1 MKMTRRRVLITGAG
15 GVIASRIIP
24 DLQSIYDLKLTDIS
38 PVNVHGQTMDSVALA
53 DLLDDNRDHY
63 RALFSGVDTVIHSAF
78 VRGFP
83 GKEAFWAE
91 LANVRMAYN
100 VYQICAEENIRRV
113 VVISSN
119 HAADYYENLIH
130 KGLLLSVTPDMPPY
144 SDNYYGWAKISYEA
158 LGFVFA
164 SGKMNE
170 GRKLP
175 NVQIRIGA
183 PRETDI
189 ESCQPGDLVK
199 MHRDLGAY
207 LSLADEV
214 QLITKSIEA
223 TAIEDENGIPF
234 QIFYGVSNN
243 SHNFWDIG
251 NARRV
256 IGYDPQ
262 DNSSIHF
269 ADQVARITQSPAN
282 GVIL

>member
-1 MKMTRRRVLITGAG
+1 M
-15 GVIASRIIP
+15 
-24 DLQSIYDLKLTDIS
+24 
-38 PVNVHGQTMDSVALA
+38 
-53 DLLDDNRDHY
+53 
-63 RALFSGVDTVIHSAF
+63 LFRS
-78 VRGFP
+78 
-83 GKEAFWAE
+83 
-91 LANVRMAYN
+91 
-100 VYQICAEENIRRV
+100 IRRV